1 MITTRVTIRWQRG
14 LHMLTAARLVRL
26 AQRFHSSIRLRLGT
40 RMADARSIL
49 SLMLLSATLGTSLD
63 IEAAGN
69 DEHEAVRAVEE
80 FFASPTAGE
89 DRASEV
95 KSGN

>member
-1 MITTRVTIRWQRG
+1 MMTTRVTVRWQRG

-49 SLMLLSATLGTSLD
+49 NLMLLSANLGASLD

-69 DEHEAVRAVEE
+69 DEHEAVAAVED
-80 FFASPTAGE
+80 FFATGHVGDDHARRE
-89 DRASEV
+89 Q
-95 KSGN
+95 